1 MVAALMSSLAC
12 AYGSAYDIRKEV
24 LVSLHHCFDLVCDV
38 VEIDC
43 DGLLIMKVEA
53 LNTHLGILG
62 GCFADPSTADV
73 FLLFLLVLQREDAMF
88 LLFLVN
94 LILDDSIK
102 V

>member
-1 MVAALMSSLAC
+1 
-12 AYGSAYDIRKEV
+12 
-24 LVSLHHCFDLVCDV
+24 
-38 VEIDC
+38 
-43 DGLLIMKVEA
+43 MKVEA
-53 LNTHLGILG
+53 LYAHLGILG
-62 GCFADPSTADV
+62 VCFADPIPADV

>member
-1 MVAALMSSLAC
+1 
-12 AYGSAYDIRKEV
+12 
-24 LVSLHHCFDLVCDV
+24 
-38 VEIDC
+38 
-43 DGLLIMKVEA
+43 MKVEA

-62 GCFADPSTADV
+62 GCFADTSTADV

-102 V
+102 VERLICVRIYLISVHIQVEWMKNFGVKELNLVT